1 MTIVDRNGHIVT
13 QGAFNHCM
21 AALDESRGR
30 AKQLS
35 EDLDAL
41 ATRLQT
47 MRKAAQMYRDASIQ
61 SHGRHWDRQQT
72 GGANC
77 PECLRASELRREAD
91 ALMDIANTVLSNPEN
106 AGIEFPER
114 IGGKL
119 Q

>member
-1 MTIVDRNGHIVT
+1 MTIIDRNGHVIT

-35 EDLDAL
+35 EDWDAL

-47 MRKAAQMYRDASIQ
+47 MRTAAQMYRVASIQ
-61 SHGRHWDRQQT
+61 SHGGHWDRKQT

-91 ALMDIANTVLSNPEN
+91 ALMDIANKEISGKE
-106 AGIEFPER
+106 AGE
-114 IGGKL
+114 
-119 Q
+119 